1 MDQDTNTSTIA
12 GELVFW
18 TVCRGH
24 VTDIGGP
31 VPAGYNLD
39 AKEIQAKFLRQGWRE
54 NDLPKLF
61 HGMGCIDFIKA

>member
-1 MDQDTNTSTIA
+1 MDQNTNTSTIA

-31 VPAGYNLD
+31 VPAGYNPD
-39 AKEIQAKFLRQGWRE
+39 AKEIQAKFLRQ
-54 NDLPKLF
+54 
-61 HGMGCIDFIKA
+61 